1 MCNLWLIIRREYLE
15 RVRTKSFLISTILL
29 QVFMFLVFWLPT
41 RFATNEEGTTRRI
54 VVVTDDPAIA
64 AVLKQEL
71 TDGSKTDTKYDVNV
85 TSDTSEAERATLRS
99 EVSNQQIDGFLWLT
113 QDALGS
119 RKITFARQTSDLT
132 EEAGLRSAITLAFL
146 KQKLADHGLSSG
158 DIDELMKSIQLDTV
172 KIAPG
177 GSESRTSTDIQWV
190 ASFILTMLLYITL
203 MYYGVAVMRSV
214 LDDKTSRVMEVMLS
228 SVSPK
233 ELMAGKIIG
242 VGAVGLT
249 QMVIWIVVGVAVA
262 APSLLANGNKLQF
275 GVNPGMIMVFGLFF
289 VLGYVLYSAM
299 YAALGAMVSS
309 EQEATQWQ
317 FFVTMPLVVPVIM
330 LTYVMR
336 EPHSALSTVASLVPF
351 FAPIL
356 MFVRM
361 LVETPPLWQIV
372 LSIIL
377 LIATICAAL
386 LLCSRIYRVGIL
398 MYGKRSTLPEIMKW
412 LRYS

>member
-1 MCNLWLIIRREYLE
+1 MGKLWLIIRREYLE

-41 RFATNEEGTTRRI
+41 RFATNEGGTTRHI
-54 VVVTDDPAIA
+54 VIVTDDPVIG
-64 AVLKQEL
+64 AVLKQALAE
-71 TDGSKTDTKYDVNV
+71 GSKTGAKYDVNLI
-85 TSDTSEAERATLRS
+85 SDTSEQERATLRFMVGS
-99 EVSNQQIDGFLWLT
+99 RQIDGFLWLT
-113 QDALGS
+113 RDALIS
-119 RKITFARQTSDLT
+119 RKITFVRQTSDLT
-132 EEAGLRSAITLAFL
+132 EEARLRSAITLAFI
-146 KQKLADHGLSSG
+146 KQQLSTRGLSS
-158 DIDELMKSIQLDTV
+158 DEIDDLMKSMQLDTV

-203 MYYGVAVMRSV
+203 LYYGVAVMRSV
-214 LDDKTSRVMEVMLS
+214 VEDKTSRVMEVMLS
-228 SVSPK
+228 CVSPK

-249 QMVIWIVVGVAVA
+249 QMLIWIVVGVAVA
-262 APSLLANGNKLQF
+262 APSLLANGSKLQF
-275 GVNPGMIMVFGLFF
+275 GVSPGMIVVFGLFF

-299 YAALGAMVSS
+299 YAALGAMVNS

-317 FFVTMPLVVPVIM
+317 FFVTLPLVVPVMM

-336 EPHSALSTVASLVPF
+336 EPHSLVSTVASVVPF

-361 LVETPPLWQIV
+361 LVETPPAWQII
-372 LSIIL
+372 LSIVL
-377 LIATICAAL
+377 LLLTIYGAL
-386 LLCSRIYRVGIL
+386 LLCSRVYRVGIL
-398 MYGKRSTLPEIMKW
+398 MYGKRPTLPEIVKW
-412 LRYS
+412 MRYS